1 MVILIGICKKM
12 RQSLTLVVSALAVV
26 ERINRTSSLII
37 LNGDI
42 FLMDPWPNLSLT
54 NGFLLHYSSVNNAFV
69 SLLQS

>member
-42 FLMDPWPNLSLT
+42 FLMVPWSNHSLT
-54 NGFLLHYSSVNNAFV
+54 NGLLLHCSSVNNAFV
-69 SLLQS
+69 PLLQS

>member
-1 MVILIGICKKM
+1 MSTEGIDAL
-12 RQSLTLVVSALAVV
+12 SSALTLVVSAPAVV
-26 ERINRTSSLII
+26 KRINRTSSLIM

-42 FLMDPWPNLSLT
+42 FLMDPWPNHSLN

>member
-1 MVILIGICKKM
+1 MVILIGICNKM
-12 RQSLTLVVSALAVV
+12 RQFLTLVVSAPAVV
-26 ERINRTSSLII
+26 KRINRTSRLII

>member
-1 MVILIGICKKM
+1 MVILIGICNKT
-12 RQSLTLVVSALAVV
+12 RQSLALVVSALAVV

-42 FLMDPWPNLSLT
+42 FLMDPWPNLSLN
-54 NGFLLHYSSVNNAFV
+54 NGFLLHCSSVNNAFV